1 MKNIDSNQIIHMIG
15 TIENHLTREQF
26 IAFLEELKNSKSS
39 SEYLKILQ
47 DKYDWCIR

>member
-1 MKNIDSNQIIHMIG
+1 MNKIDSKIIVHKLG

-26 IAFLEELKNSKSS
+26 IAFLEKLKNSKSS